1 VANTHLGR
9 AVHALIAFSNKKILP
24 QLKKKNA
31 LYEFGNR
38 KKKNHR
44 ESTQMP

>member
-24 QLKKKNA
+24 QLKNKKMPFMNMGI
-31 LYEFGNR
+31 E
-38 KKKNHR
+38 KKKKP
-44 ESTQMP
+44 S

>member
-24 QLKKKNA
+24 QLKKKMPFMN
-31 LYEFGNR
+31 LGIE